1 MRYRISQTAERDLLE
16 IFVYWVERASLNVAD
31 RIIDRITARFRLLGE
46 HPRAGRSAEEVAPGV
61 RCFPAGKY
69 LIYYRRTRSR
79 VEILHIFH
87 SARNRPAFAAKGK
100 RKL

>member
-1 MRYRISQTAERDLLE
+1 MRYRVSHAAERDLLE
-16 IFVYWVERASLNVAD
+16 IFVYWAERVSLSVAD

-46 HPRAGRSAEEVAPGV
+46 HPRAGKSAENVASGV

-69 LIYYRRTRSR
+69 LVYYRRTRNM

-87 SARNRPAFAAKGK
+87 SAKDRPALKTK
-100 RKL
+100 SKPEL